1 AYLLLFYI
9 QYHAG
14 IFLYINRWVLLLKCN
29 NEAGMLFVLQVACA
43 VSANYLESGFYT
55 EVIIHKYTN
64 NQTINIKYIFF
75 LFKMDTNKVLMLPA
89 FLMISRYTKP

>member
-1 AYLLLFYI
+1 M
-9 QYHAG
+9 
-14 IFLYINRWVLLLKCN
+14 YINRLVLLLKCN
-29 NEAGMLFVLQVACA
+29 NEAGMLVILQVACA

>member
-1 AYLLLFYI
+1 
-9 QYHAG
+9 
-14 IFLYINRWVLLLKCN
+14 
-29 NEAGMLFVLQVACA
+29 MLFVLQVACA
-43 VSANYLESGFYT
+43 MSARYWSFQDESKRCSKRHCIFSCNVNYLEYGFYT
-55 EVIIHKYTN
+55 EIIIYNYVK